1 METLIQDVRYGLR
14 VLRKNPGFTAIAI
27 VTLALGI
34 GANTALFSVVNGVLL
49 NPLPFP
55 DSDQLVGIH
64 ENKPNFEGGSISYLN
79 FVDWQKEN
87 RTFSSM
93 AVARATAFS
102 LTGTGEP
109 EQVSA
114 EFVTSDFFPLLGVK
128 PLMGRTFTPDE
139 DQVGANPVAIVSE
152 GFWTRKLGSSTQVL
166 GKSLTLDGR
175 NFTIIG
181 VISVTHLLLPSFR
194 DSDVYVSI
202 NQWSNPLLRNRGAGL
217 GIHGIGRLRRGVSI
231 QQARADMQRVTQNLA
246 IAYPD
251 ANKDISARVNPLK
264 QEMVGSVQS
273 LLLVLLGAVGFVL
286 LIVCVNLANLLLT
299 RAIGRNREFAI
310 RNALGASQPRIV
322 RQLLTESILL
332 AIAGAGLGLI
342 LAAWG
347 TRAALSVLPSALPRA
362 ETVGLDAWVLF
373 FTTGISLLAGILFGL
388 APAVKT
394 SRLKAG
400 FALQDGGRGGSGRR
414 HRAQGVFVIVEMALA
429 LVLLVAAGL
438 MIRSLV
444 GLWHVDPGFNA
455 HNVLNFGISLSPSL
469 LKASPDT
476 IRSSF
481 RELDNKLASVPGV
494 QAVSQTWESLPMG
507 GDDEQLFWLE
517 GQPKP
522 NSQNDMN
529 WAIDYIVGPDYL
541 RVMQIP
547 LRHGRF
553 ISRQDDERS
562 PRIVVVDDVF
572 AATYFPN
579 QNPIGRRIHLNG
591 RDDLV
596 EIVGVVGHV
605 RQWGLQADDNQSL
618 RAQFYIPWMQMPD
631 EYIARAPSGAGV
643 VVREAGSELGLFD
656 SIRRASKQMSNEQ
669 VVYAAQTMDQLI
681 ADSLAA
687 QRFSMM
693 LLACFAGL
701 ALVLATV
708 GIYSVISYMV
718 GQRTKE
724 IGVRMALG
732 AGRTDVLALVLGHG
746 ARLAATGVGIG
757 VVASLLGT
765 RLMKTLLFGV
775 SATDPVTFVG
785 VSLLLTSVA
794 LVACFIPAY
803 RAAKV
808 DPMIALRYE

>member
-342 LAAWG
+342 LAAWAHG
-347 TRAALSVLPSALPRA
+347 LRSACYPALFRGPKRSAWTRGYFSSPPGSPCWQEYYLVWP
-362 ETVGLDAWVLF
+362 
-373 FTTGISLLAGILFGL
+373 
-388 APAVKT
+388 
-394 SRLKAG
+394 
-400 FALQDGGRGGSGRR
+400 LQ
-414 HRAQGVFVIVEMALA
+414 
-429 LVLLVAAGL
+429 
-438 MIRSLV
+438 
-444 GLWHVDPGFNA
+444 
-455 HNVLNFGISLSPSL
+455 
-469 LKASPDT
+469 
-476 IRSSF
+476 
-481 RELDNKLASVPGV
+481 
-494 QAVSQTWESLPMG
+494 
-507 GDDEQLFWLE
+507 
-517 GQPKP
+517 
-522 NSQNDMN
+522 
-529 WAIDYIVGPDYL
+529 
-541 RVMQIP
+541 
-547 LRHGRF
+547 
-553 ISRQDDERS
+553 
-562 PRIVVVDDVF
+562 
-572 AATYFPN
+572 
-579 QNPIGRRIHLNG
+579 
-591 RDDLV
+591 
-596 EIVGVVGHV
+596 
-605 RQWGLQADDNQSL
+605 
-618 RAQFYIPWMQMPD
+618 
-631 EYIARAPSGAGV
+631 
-643 VVREAGSELGLFD
+643 
-656 SIRRASKQMSNEQ
+656 
-669 VVYAAQTMDQLI
+669 
-681 ADSLAA
+681 
-687 QRFSMM
+687 
-693 LLACFAGL
+693 
-701 ALVLATV
+701 
-708 GIYSVISYMV
+708 
-718 GQRTKE
+718 
-724 IGVRMALG
+724 
-732 AGRTDVLALVLGHG
+732 
-746 ARLAATGVGIG
+746 
-757 VVASLLGT
+757 
-765 RLMKTLLFGV
+765 
-775 SATDPVTFVG
+775 
-785 VSLLLTSVA
+785 
-794 LVACFIPAY
+794 
-803 RAAKV
+803 
-808 DPMIALRYE
+808 